1 MPKVDEINVDGTPV
15 AGTPE
20 PEAVV
25 APETPGTAGE
35 PAEEAPA
42 DLPQWAK
49 DRIAKLEEERGNLS
63 KAVTRLNQE
72 RKAAEP
78 VEPESEEPAT
88 EWDDDSKKFQK
99 ETLTRAE
106 KAAEQKA
113 QALFERQT
121 ERAAIQAFTESHPE
135 LSKQGAWG
143 EVIANYAPKNGK
155 DTQQAIIK
163 DLERALFLTKY
174 EKGELTPK
182 EENKAEKMISDLS
195 SVSKTASK
203 PVRQQSTLTPG
214 EIRLAEAMRVD
225 LKKLAAE
232 DLSQVAEIKL

>member
-1 MPKVDEINVDGTPV
+1 MPKVYEINVDGTSV

-20 PEAVV
+20 TEAFVK
-25 APETPGTAGE
+25 PKTMGTDGE
-35 PAEEAPA
+35 PAGEAPA

-63 KAVTRLNQE
+63 KAVMRLNKE
-72 RKAAEP
+72 RKTAEP
-78 VEPESEEPAT
+78 VEHEPEEPVT

-113 QALFERQT
+113 QAIFERQT
-121 ERAAIQAFTESHPE
+121 ERAAIQAFIESHPE
-135 LSKQGAWG
+135 LSQKGAWS

-182 EENKAEKMISDLS
+182 EENKADKMISDLAS
-195 SVSKTASK
+195 ISTTASK
-203 PVRQQSTLTPG
+203 PVKQTNTLTPG

-232 DLSQVAEIKL
+232 DLSKPAEIII